1 MQAEL
6 GTIRDHSTNPDI
18 ISEVKRNLE
27 KEDEMITEFEGE
39 VGELHKITKDEVM
52 NVIAQQQI
60 TEIKAKL
67 AQNSNNSVLSLA
79 DEQYNLSVLQQSRI
93 ENEPTIDNQ
102 SFIKKKTAVE
112 ESRK

>member
-1 MQAEL
+1 
-6 GTIRDHSTNPDI
+6 
-18 ISEVKRNLE
+18 
-27 KEDEMITEFEGE
+27 MITEFEGE

-102 SFIKKKTAVE
+102 SFIKKKTGFSFSIDRIITFNSIV
-112 ESRK
+112 